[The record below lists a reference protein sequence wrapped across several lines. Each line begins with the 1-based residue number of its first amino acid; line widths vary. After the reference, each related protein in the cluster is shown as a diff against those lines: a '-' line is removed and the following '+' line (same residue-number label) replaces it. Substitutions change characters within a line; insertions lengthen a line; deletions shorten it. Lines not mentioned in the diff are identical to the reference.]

1 MNKSGRT
8 QGWIVLV
15 AGAIGIF
22 MTTPGQT
29 VGVSAFVDHIGLDLA
44 IPREQ
49 VVMLYSVGTLL
60 GILPAPLIGRL
71 VDRYGPRRAIAFITP
86 ALGFACAMVAWA
98 HGPWSLAFGFTLLRG
113 SAIGGLSLVSL
124 NLVNLWFDRL
134 RGRATAIAM
143 LGLALGGLVIPG
155 TAEQVTAAYGWRVA
169 YMALGAAVVLIMLP
183 VGLMCFRNR
192 PQAYGLTADFG
203 KMLPAKTNMNRE
215 DLTLREAVRTQ
226 MFWYLLSIAIL
237 ANAIGTALLL
247 DHVRTLQV
255 AGLAR
260 ASAIGLLGVVTVAQ
274 AICVLGGGVL
284 VDKYGTRRVGMLG
297 LMLLILSIACV
308 MAAPAFHAGSIYAAA
323 LGAGLGVLHVVQ
335 GAGLAEHFGTRHLG
349 TLRGTTSVFGIFGA
363 ASGPLLFAW
372 WSPDTGYVVFL
383 TSIAIALALGGAA
396 VPHPL
401 IRTEAVKP

>member
-8 QGWIVLV
+8 QGSIVLA
-15 AGAIGIF
+15 AGAVGIF

-29 VGVSAFVDHIGLDLA
+29 VGVSAFVDHIAVDLA

-49 VVMLYSVGTLL
+49 VVTLYSVGTLL

-71 VDRYGPRRAIAFITP
+71 VDRYGPRRAIAFIAP
-86 ALGFACAMVAWA
+86 GLGFACATLAWA
-98 HGPWSLAFGFTLLRG
+98 HGPWSLALAFTLLRG
-113 SAIGGLSLVSL
+113 SAIGGLSLASL

-155 TAEQVTAAYGWRVA
+155 TAEQITAAYGWRAA
-169 YMALGAAVVLIMLP
+169 YLALGAAVVLIMLP
-183 VGLMCFRNR
+183 VGLICFRNR

-203 KMLPAKTNMNRE
+203 KTLPTKANMNRE
-215 DLTLREAVRTQ
+215 DLTFREAVRTQ
-226 MFWYLLSIAIL
+226 MFWYLLSISIL
-237 ANAIGTALLL
+237 VNAIGTALLL
-247 DHVRTLQV
+247 DHVRALQS

-260 ASAIGLLGVVTVAQ
+260 ASAIGLLGVATVAQ

-284 VDKYGTRRVGMLG
+284 VDRYGTRRVGMLG
-297 LMLLILSIACV
+297 LMLLALAVTCIIAV
-308 MAAPAFHAGSIYAAA
+308 PALFAGSIYAAA

-363 ASGPLLFAW
+363 ASGPPLFAW
-372 WSPDTGYVVFL
+372 WSPETGYVVFL
-383 TSIAIALALGGAA
+383 ASIAIALALGGTA
-396 VPHPL
+396 VPRPL
-401 IRTEAVKP
+401 LRTESVKP

>member
-1 MNKSGRT
+1 M
-8 QGWIVLV
+8 LV
-15 AGAIGIF
+15 AGAVGVF

-29 VGVSAFVDHIGLDLA
+29 VGVSAFVDHIAVDLS

-71 VDRYGPRRAIAFITP
+71 VDRHGPRRAIAFIAP
-86 ALGFACAMVAWA
+86 ALGLACAALAWV
-98 HGPWSLAFGFTLLRG
+98 HGPWSLALGFTLLRG
-113 SAIGGLSLVSL
+113 SAIGGLYLVSL

-134 RGRATAIAM
+134 RGRAVAIAM

-155 TAEQVTAAYGWRVA
+155 AAEQVTAAYGWRVA
-169 YMALGAAVVLIMLP
+169 YLALGAAVVLIMLP

-192 PQAYGLTADFG
+192 PQAYGLTPDFG
-203 KMLPAKTNMNRE
+203 KVLPAKAAKKRE

-226 MFWYLLSIAIL
+226 MFWYLLSISVL

-247 DHVRTLQV
+247 DHVRALQL

-260 ASAIGLLGVVTVAQ
+260 AGAIGLLGVVTIAQ

-284 VDKYGTRRVGMLG
+284 VDKYGTRRVGALG
-297 LMLLILSIACV
+297 LMLLALAVICV
-308 MAAPAFHAGSIYAAA
+308 MAAPTLVAGSVYAAA
-323 LGAGLGVLHVVQ
+323 LGAGLGILHVVQ

-363 ASGPLLFAW
+363 ATGPLLFAW
-372 WSPDTGYVVFL
+372 WSPEAGYVVFL
-383 TSIAIALALGGAA
+383 AYTAIALALGSAA
-396 VPHPL
+396 VPRPL
-401 IRTEAVKP
+401 VRAEAVKP

>member
-8 QGWIVLV
+8 QGWIVLI
-15 AGAIGIF
+15 AGAVGVF

-29 VGVSAFVDHIGLDLA
+29 VGVSAFVDHIAVDLG

-71 VDRYGPRRAIAFITP
+71 VDRYGPRRAIALIAP
-86 ALGFACAMVAWA
+86 ALGFACATVAWA
-98 HGPWSLAFGFTLLRG
+98 HGPWSLALGFTLLRG

-134 RGRATAIAM
+134 RGRATAMAM
-143 LGLALGGLVIPG
+143 LGLALGGLIIPG
-155 TAEQVTAAYGWRVA
+155 TAEHVTAAYGWRVA
-169 YMALGAAVVLIMLP
+169 YLALGAMVVAIMLP

-192 PQAYGLTADFG
+192 PQAYGLAPDFG
-203 KMLPAKTNMNRE
+203 KALPARAIVNRR
-215 DLTLREAVRTQ
+215 DLTLGEASRTQ
-226 MFWYLLSIAIL
+226 MFWYLLSISVL
-237 ANAIGTALLL
+237 VNAVGTALLL
-247 DHVRTLQV
+247 DHVRALQG

-260 ASAIGLLGVVTVAQ
+260 AGAIGLLGVVTVAQ

-284 VDKYGTRRVGMLG
+284 VDQYGTRRIGMLG
-297 LMLLILSIACV
+297 LMLLALAVTCV
-308 MAAPAFHAGSIYAAA
+308 MAASNFMTASIYAAA

-349 TLRGTTSVFGIFGA
+349 TLRGTASVFGICGA
-363 ASGPLLFAW
+363 ATGPLLFAW
-372 WSPDTGYVVFL
+372 WSPETGYVVL
-383 TSIAIALALGGAA
+383 LACIAMALALGATA
-396 VPHPL
+396 VHSPL
-401 IRTEAVKP
+401 VRAETVKP